1 VISHA
6 TSHTLHTAYG
16 IVATRTV
23 ITELGPV
30 RGLLSGPADDT
41 QKVFGLESSP
51 LLLLDALVS

>member
-30 RGLLSGPADDT
+30 RGSGPADDT